1 RSAMAL
7 FEKGEL
13 KVRRIQVKKTSSIS
27 TSSPPSPLLIV
38 APEVEGTYPVLQFLH
53 GWCMLNTCYTDL
65 LELISS
71 HGFVCVAPGD
81 QCDLTTIITCC
92 GNDDVD
98 SAAAVTDWLP
108 SGLQPVLPDKV
119 EPDFTK
125 LALAGHSKGGKTA
138 FALAVGLAETSL
150 KFSCVIGIDPVG
162 GSSVGNQP
170 KPKILSYIPRSFG
183 LTIPVAMIGT
193 GLGSKKKG
201 ILPPFAPNGVNHAE
215 FFLESKPP
223 CCYFLAKDYGHAD
236 MLDDWMIN
244 LTSWVC
250 KSGEGDKGLMRRGVA
265 GIVVAFMRA
274 FLQGDGEDL
283 NAIVKSPGVAPI
295 QLDPVIFVEA

>member
-1 RSAMAL
+1 MQIWTTGYFA
-7 FEKGEL
+7 
-13 KVRRIQVKKTSSIS
+13 
-27 TSSPPSPLLIV
+27 IV
-38 APEVEGTYPVLQFLH
+38 L
-53 GWCMLNTCYTDL
+53 M
-65 LELISS
+65 
-71 HGFVCVAPGD
+71 
-81 QCDLTTIITCC
+81 CDITTIITCC
-92 GNDDVD
+92 GNDDVE
-98 SAAAVTDWLP
+98 SAAVVTDWLP

-138 FALAVGLAETSL
+138 FALAMGLAETSL
-150 KFSCVIGIDPVG
+150 KFSCVIGIDPVAG
-162 GSSVGNQP
+162 LSVCDQP
-170 KPKILSYIPRSFG
+170 KPKILSYIPLSFG
-183 LTIPVAMIGT
+183 LAIPVAVIGT
-193 GLGSKKKG
+193 GLGSKWKG

-223 CCYFLAKDYGHAD
+223 CCYFLAKNYGHAD
-236 MLDDWMIN
+236 MLDDWMVK

-250 KSGEGDKGLMRRGVA
+250 KSGEGDKELMRRGVA

-274 FLQGDGEDL
+274 FLQDDREDL